1 MSWNAINRLNRLK
14 RPPREFASF
23 SQCEV
28 ECPAGEMPIGDFV
41 GHGHDYNFSCCSAGE
56 QCGGC
61 RKIEKSRCVECAA
74 GYVRQRIPILN
85 VSMCFQCDD
94 IPWHDA
100 KGLTC
105 QDYEDQGACT
115 GFIKEG
121 FDQPFQ
127 GLSPSEACCACGGGS
142 LRPTPSYM
150 PFAEEA
156 LYIGQSINSFPQPQA
171 YTTTVEPK
179 CNLADWDLRLAGS
192 GGISGRVASK
202 GSKGQSQEISCSIG
216 LTQDPMRGLV
226 STVNLEV
233 PVSKFSYGKQI
244 LLFKYWGLDVQPA
257 VDKISVQHAPLKLNE
272 VWENFSMECTP
283 ACPWLELT
291 GNGALRA
298 GPLAKQLD
306 VHAPTLSNFG
316 GLPSCDCEVGLC
328 GLHESGSAKTWTAFQ
343 LAPPSRI
350 GVQQKPA
357 GQSRASP
364 ARGAVEEPAPA
375 VFVCRIGRP
384 PGLRRFRAR
393 PWF

>member
-1 MSWNAINRLNRLK
+1 
-14 RPPREFASF
+14 
-23 SQCEV
+23 
-28 ECPAGEMPIGDFV
+28 
-41 GHGHDYNFSCCSAGE
+41 
-56 QCGGC
+56 
-61 RKIEKSRCVECAA
+61 
-74 GYVRQRIPILN
+74 
-85 VSMCFQCDD
+85 
-94 IPWHDA
+94 
-100 KGLTC
+100 
-105 QDYEDQGACT
+105 
-115 GFIKEG
+115 
-121 FDQPFQ
+121 
-127 GLSPSEACCACGGGS
+127 
-142 LRPTPSYM
+142 
-150 PFAEEA
+150 
-156 LYIGQSINSFPQPQA
+156 
-171 YTTTVEPK
+171 
-179 CNLADWDLRLAGS
+179 
-192 GGISGRVASK
+192 
-202 GSKGQSQEISCSIG
+202 
-216 LTQDPMRGLV
+216 MRGLV